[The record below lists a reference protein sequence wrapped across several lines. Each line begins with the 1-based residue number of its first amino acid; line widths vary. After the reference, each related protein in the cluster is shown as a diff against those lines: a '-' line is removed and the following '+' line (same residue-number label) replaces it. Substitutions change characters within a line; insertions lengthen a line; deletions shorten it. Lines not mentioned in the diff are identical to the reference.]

1 VLVGEDQHNYQ
12 YIFSGR
18 KIVKKTDLAAIL
30 SDRFELNKKDSIA
43 AVDAVFDEIAR
54 SLSKGEA
61 VALTGFGTFK
71 KRVVPARKARMGRNP
86 FTGEAVKIA
95 AKKASSKPTFT
106 ATKALKEVV
115 TGVTK
120 LPAAPKPTAKPVA
133 KPAAKPVAK
142 KAPAKKAPVKK
153 AVAKKAPAKKVV
165 AKKAPAKKVVAKKA
179 PAKKVVAKK
188 APARRK

>member
-1 VLVGEDQHNYQ
+1 MFLERYT
-12 YIFSGR
+12 
-18 KIVKKTDLAAIL
+18 VKKTDLAAIL
-30 SDRFELNKKDSIA
+30 ADRFELSKKDSVA

-61 VALTGFGTFK
+61 VAVSGFGTFK
-71 KRVVPARKARMGRNP
+71 KKVVPARKARMGRNP

-106 ATKALKEVV
+106 AAKVLKEVV
-115 TGVTK
+115 TGAAK
-120 LPAAPKPTAKPVA
+120 PAAAPKKAAA
-133 KPAAKPVAK
+133 KPAAKPAAK
-142 KAPAKKAPVKK
+142 KVAAKPA
-153 AVAKKAPAKKVV
+153 AKKVV

-188 APARRK
+188 APAKKAAR